1 MKKKK
6 YVFEF
11 MGEKEDFFN
20 ILNSYHSSTSF
31 AGDRYYYFDDFIV
44 RLVGEKI
51 YFGVQRGGHSAGGY
65 WYIPTIIECDDRI
78 EFCGT
83 IEYTNPNTER
93 GKLKEMIDRI
103 DEFLL
108 LLFLLP
114 VVLLIKLYMLVEWVV
129 RKLLK
134 KPKPKEQTTEERLF
148 DLMENHLCCIRK

>member
-11 MGEKEDFFN
+11 IGEKEDFLN
-20 ILNSYHSSTSF
+20 VLNSYPHNTSYSDDIF
-31 AGDRYYYFDDFIV
+31 YYFDDYIV
-44 RLVGEKI
+44 KVIDEEI
-51 YFGVQRGGHSAGGY
+51 HFGVERGGHSASGY
-65 WYIPTIIECDDRI
+65 WYIPTITECDDRI

-83 IEYTNPNTER
+83 IEYTNPNAER

-134 KPKPKEQTTEERLF
+134 RPKAKEKTTEENLY
-148 DLMENHLCCIRK
+148 DLMENYLGCIRK

>member
-1 MKKKK
+1 MSQE
-6 YVFEF
+6 YVFDF
-11 MGEKEDFFN
+11 FGTKEDFLN
-20 ILNSYHSSTSF
+20 ILNKFSNYSTISHGTF
-31 AGDRYYYFDDFIV
+31 FYFNDYIV
-44 RLVGEKI
+44 KVIDEEI
-51 YFGVQRGGHSAGGY
+51 HFGVERGGHSAGGY
-65 WYIPTIIECDDRI
+65 WYIPTITECDDRI

-83 IEYTNPNTER
+83 IEYTNPNAER

-114 VVLLIKLYMLVEWVV
+114 VVMLIKLYMLVEWVV